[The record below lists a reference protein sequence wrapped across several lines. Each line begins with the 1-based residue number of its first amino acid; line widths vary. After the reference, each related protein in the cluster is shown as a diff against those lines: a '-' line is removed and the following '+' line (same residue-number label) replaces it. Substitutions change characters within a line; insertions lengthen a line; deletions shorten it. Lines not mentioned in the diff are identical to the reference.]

1 VRELELIEALGR
13 VLGPGG
19 PRTVRCLGDDGAVIR
34 SRGYAVIS
42 VDTMVD
48 GVHFRRGQVSGEEI
62 GHRAMGA
69 ALSDLAAMAADPGEV
84 FLSLAVPPGM
94 QLPEGVAVARAAQAV
109 AQRYG
114 CSICGGDI
122 TSAGELMVSVT
133 VIGWADDAGAVVGRD
148 GARPGDLVA
157 VTGEL
162 GGAGAGL
169 ALIEG
174 RATGAGLPGSV
185 RAELRRRYARPE
197 PRIAAGQA
205 LSEHGATALID
216 VSDGLATDARHLALA
231 SGVRIELD
239 LDRLPLG
246 AGVPEIARELARDP
260 NELAATAGEDF
271 ELCVTLS
278 AAALQAASRD
288 MKLTGIGRVREGEP
302 GLVIA
307 GADVGLAGYE
317 HSL

>member
-1 VRELELIEALGR
+1 VRELELIEALGQ
-13 VLGPGG
+13 VLGPAG
-19 PRTVRCLGDDGAVIR
+19 PRTVRWLGDDGAVIR

-42 VDTMVD
+42 ADTMVD
-48 GVHFRRGQVSGEEI
+48 GVHFRRDQLSAEEI

-69 ALSDLAAMAADPGEV
+69 ALSDLAAMAADPGEA
-84 FLSLAVPPGM
+84 FLSLAIAPGIE
-94 QLPEGVAVARAAQAV
+94 LPEAVSVVRAAEDVAR
-109 AQRYG
+109 RYG

-122 TSAGELMVSVT
+122 TSAGQLMVSLT
-133 VIGWADDAGAVVGRD
+133 VIGWADDAGTVVGRD

-174 RATGAGLPGSV
+174 RATGSGLPDPV
-185 RAELRRRYARPE
+185 RAALRRRYGRPE
-197 PRIAAGQA
+197 PRIAGGQA
-205 LSEHGATALID
+205 LSAHGATALID

-239 LDRLPLG
+239 LDRLPLS
-246 AGVPEIARELARDP
+246 AGVAAIAHELGRDAG
-260 NELAATAGEDF
+260 ELGATAGEDF
-271 ELCVTLS
+271 ELCVTLT
-278 AAALQAASRD
+278 ATALKAASAH
-288 MKLTGIGRVREGEP
+288 MELTGIGRVLEGEP

-307 GADVGLAGYE
+307 GADAGLAGYE